1 MAINVPI
8 VSTFDPR
15 GVDRADRRLNRFGDD
30 VRGGLSRIADVA
42 RIATAAVAGI
52 AAGAVVAAG
61 KAIQAASD
69 IGEATSKVTVIF
81 GDASSAVFAF
91 AEDAATA
98 FGLSRQAVLDAAGVF
113 GTFGKAAGLTGSDLA
128 TFTTDFVALAS
139 DLASF
144 NNTTPEEAITAIG
157 AALRGESEPIRRY
170 GVLLDDARLRA
181 RALELG
187 IYDGVGSLTAQQK
200 VLAAQAEIFSQTAD
214 AQGDFARTSDG
225 LANRT
230 RVLRAQLSN
239 VVVEI
244 GEKLLPAALAIS
256 GFISDNVIPVIEN
269 LSDTFSRE
277 GFGGVVRLVVD
288 WITKTG
294 VPKIREA
301 VGKWGGALVDW
312 IRPRIGPA
320 IRQLGT
326 WIADFANW
334 VTTDGYSLVARKFDE
349 WGTALVEWVE
359 AGKLDELL
367 QKLAGFLEDV
377 GEWVLTTG
385 IPRFAAFA
393 KSMYVMFTDKAQEI
407 APEVLAAL
415 GRFVWRLIVWSQTD
429 GRKYAA
435 MAGIA
440 VAKAFAS
447 AWWSATSEAFADAA
461 VAAKRIA
468 NAIIRVINRYV
479 IPALNVALDAVF
491 PGLGKFFN
499 IAPLA
504 EFSVPSGENM
514 GGQVGIPKM
523 AAGGIVTAPTLALI
537 GEAGPEAVVP
547 LDRYDTGGGQTVVNV
562 YGALDPVGVARQI
575 RRLLLDDAA
584 REGRRALI

>member
-1 MAINVPI
+1 MAVNVPI
-8 VSTFDPR
+8 VSTFDPK
-15 GVDRADRRLNRFGDD
+15 GVNRATKALDDFGRD
-30 VRGGLSRIADVA
+30 VRGGLSRITDFA
-42 RIATAAVAGI
+42 RVATAAVAGV
-52 AAGAVVAAG
+52 AAGAAVAAG

-69 IGEATSKVTVIF
+69 IGEATSKVTVVF
-81 GDASSAVFAF
+81 GDASAAVFAF

-113 GTFGKAAGLTGSDLA
+113 GTFGKAAGLTGGDLA

-187 IYDGVGSLTAQQK
+187 IYDGVGSLSAQQK
-200 VLAAQAEIFSQTAD
+200 VLAAQAEIFAQTAD

-239 VVVEI
+239 IVVEI
-244 GEKLLPAALAIS
+244 GERLLPAALTIA
-256 GFISDNVIPVIEN
+256 GFISDRVIPVVER

-301 VGKWGGALVDW
+301 VGRWGGALVDW

-320 IRQLGT
+320 IRQLGD
-326 WIADFANW
+326 WIARFANW

-349 WGTALVEWVE
+349 WGTALVDWVE
-359 AGKLDELL
+359 AGNLDDLL
-367 QKLAGFLEDV
+367 QKLAGFLERV

-385 IPRFAAFA
+385 VPRFAAFA
-393 KSMYVMFTDKAQEI
+393 KSLYVQFSDKATEI

-415 GRFVWRLIVWSQTD
+415 GRFLARLVVWSQTD
-429 GRKYAA
+429 GFRFAVRAA
-435 MAGIA
+435 VT
-440 VAKAFAS
+440 VAKAFSS
-447 AWWSATSEAFADAA
+447 AFWNATAEAFSDAGT
-461 VAAKRIA
+461 AARRIA
-468 NAIIRVINRYV
+468 NAIIRVINSRV
-479 IPALNVALDAVF
+479 IPALNIALDAVF
-491 PGLGKFFN
+491 PGLGRFFN
-499 IAPLA
+499 IAPIP
-504 EFSVPSGENM
+504 EFSVPSGDNI
-514 GGQVGIPKM
+514 GGQVGIPKL

-547 LDRYDTGGGQTVVNV
+547 LERLDAPSRPVINI